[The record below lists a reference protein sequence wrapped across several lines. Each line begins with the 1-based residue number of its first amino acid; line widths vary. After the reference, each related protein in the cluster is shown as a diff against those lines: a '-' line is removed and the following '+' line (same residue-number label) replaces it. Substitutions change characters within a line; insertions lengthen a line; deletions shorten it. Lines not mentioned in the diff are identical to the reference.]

1 MIWPFYN
8 YYYAKKLLFI
18 IFLFHNVYCILR
30 LKLNSG
36 LKKNHR
42 CDCANHS
49 ILKFFVV
56 TLFDWLRISMIH
68 ICKYTLLSIC
78 FLSLFMWGLDEIW
91 YFYKIRCSLYRL
103 CTVHI
108 KRRLQTI
115 PPDPLLFSMNGV
127 LILIGSNLSQTN
139 TIFSLKLVTFEPTD
153 YCQKRFYNREKI
165 ARHFVQYSQSLSNP
179 FPSIQL
185 K

>member
-18 IFLFHNVYCILR
+18 IFLFHNVYWIIR

-36 LKKNHR
+36 LKKIHR
-42 CDCANHS
+42 SANHS
-49 ILKFFVV
+49 FLKKKCCNFI
-56 TLFDWLRISMIH
+56 WLVKNLNDPYYYLK
-68 ICKYTLLSIC
+68 CKYTLLSKC
-78 FLSLFMWGLDEIW
+78 LNYLFMWGLDEIW

-127 LILIGSNLSQTN
+127 LIVIGSIWCQTN
-139 TIFSLKLVTFEPTD
+139 TIF
-153 YCQKRFYNREKI
+153 YWN
-165 ARHFVQYSQSLSNP
+165 
-179 FPSIQL
+179 
-185 K
+185 